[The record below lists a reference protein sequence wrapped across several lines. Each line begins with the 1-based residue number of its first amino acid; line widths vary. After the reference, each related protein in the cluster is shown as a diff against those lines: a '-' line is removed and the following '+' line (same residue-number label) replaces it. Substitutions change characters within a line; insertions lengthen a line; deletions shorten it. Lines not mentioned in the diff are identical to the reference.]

1 MPDAGANSNQDR
13 SSNLGSDVDGP
24 RDNPQARTTRL
35 LTTTISLSREDLE
48 LINRVA
54 LFRKFR
60 RGSGRTSVSEVVRD
74 LINRYRAVLED
85 EARQ

>member
-1 MPDAGANSNQDR
+1 MSGAGANADQGR
-13 SSNLGSDVDGP
+13 SSNSESVVDRP
-24 RDNPQARTTRL
+24 QDNPQARTTRL

-60 RGSGRTSVSEVVRD
+60 RGSGRASVSEVVRD
-74 LINRYRAVLED
+74 LINRHRAVLED
-85 EARQ
+85 EAQ